1 MENIKNELGRF
12 LTVGIFVVAADATIY
27 YSLLFFWQPW
37 SAKTAAFI
45 CGTIVA
51 YLANK
56 FWTFKKPGYCR
67 KEFVKF
73 FLLYMATII
82 INVGAN
88 DAILS
93 FNNSFFVAYII
104 ATGISASLN
113 FIGQKTFIFNY

>member
-12 LTVGIFVVAADATIY
+12 LIVGIVVVATDATIY
-27 YSLLFFWQPW
+27 YFLLFFCQPW
-37 SAKTAAFI
+37 LAKTIAFI

-56 FWTFKKPGYCR
+56 FWTFKKQGYSH
-67 KEFVKF
+67 KEFAKF
-73 FLLYMATII
+73 VLLYMTTII

-88 DAILS
+88 ALILS
-93 FNNSFFVAYII
+93 FDNSFFVAYII

-113 FIGQKTFIFNY
+113 FIGQKAFIFNY